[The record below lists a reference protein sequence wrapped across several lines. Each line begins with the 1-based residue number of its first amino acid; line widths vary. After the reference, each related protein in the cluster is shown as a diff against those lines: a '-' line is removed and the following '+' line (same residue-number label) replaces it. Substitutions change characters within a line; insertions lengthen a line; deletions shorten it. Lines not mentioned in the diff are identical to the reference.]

1 MFLRHWP
8 FNCSTAAVN
17 RLIQIGVLFVALT
30 ALNAKSK
37 PAPQAGNQALR
48 VQVLLD
54 RAHFS
59 PGEIDGAWGE
69 NMRRALRAFQN
80 ARGLPETG
88 RADIKTVTELEA
100 GMESIPTLAV
110 YTVTEADAQG
120 PFAQVPVDLMEQAK
134 LPALSYQSA
143 AEGLGEKFHCSP
155 QLLRRLNPGKDL
167 SRAGVELQVPNVHR
181 DAPGKAATV
190 SVSKSKQTVEALD
203 EEGKVVAEY
212 PATMGSTHDPLP
224 IGDWQVAGISHD
236 PIFFY
241 DPDLFWN
248 ASRSDTKARIQPGP
262 NNPVGVVW
270 IGLSK
275 EHYGIHGTPEPS
287 QIGHGQSH
295 GCIRLTNWDAREL
308 AQMVKPGTPAILKE

>member
-1 MFLRHWP
+1 MKHL
-8 FNCSTAAVN
+8 
-17 RLIQIGVLFVALT
+17 LGIGVALVALT

-37 PAPQAGNQALR
+37 PAAQPKNQALR

-59 PGEIDGAWGE
+59 PGEIDGIGGE
-69 NMRRALRAFQN
+69 NVRRALRAFQN

-88 RADIKTVTELEA
+88 RADVKTMRELEA
-100 GMESIPTLAV
+100 GMESVPTLEP
-110 YTVTEADAQG
+110 YTVTEADVKG

-134 LPALSYQSA
+134 LPALSYQSE

-155 QLLRRLNPGKDL
+155 KLLRRLNPGKDL
-167 SRAGVELQVPNVHR
+167 SRAGVELQVPNVHN

-203 EEGKVVAEY
+203 AAGKVVAEY
-212 PATMGSTHDPLP
+212 PATLGSTHDPLP
-224 IGDWQVAGISHD
+224 IGAWKVAGISHN

-248 ASRSDTKARIQPGP
+248 ASRSDTQAKIQPGP

-287 QIGHGQSH
+287 LIGHAQSH

-308 AQMVKPGTPAILKE
+308 AQMVKAGTPVILKE